1 MLEKEYSV
9 YFKIKPWYFG
19 LQCLIHMTNRNDVG
33 YYGERT
39 PGVFLFE
46 NGEVHIGSAVNGE
59 YNYGT
64 NTEKIPLYEWSS
76 LQIMQTQTN
85 GTYFYKVYLNGIKIF
100 SIINTKPQSF
110 ENVKVYSGDPWYN
123 HGNVSIE
130 DLRIK
135 TGNGSLWAQ
144 WGEWSCCNAS
154 SVTCRNRNCS
164 FDKPN
169 DCVEND
175 AETKSCNFSII
186 DVTNTLWKV
195 LNTITLQGYLLT
207 INLQIYPTFEASI
220 NTRVEFE
227 YLLTPHFSL
236 TSENVV
242 QKFVKADNDRFK
254 YNFKITTNS
263 SDSFN
268 FTFIATFNDTQ
279 CPKSGIF
286 TFDIPLKIK
295 TQVGSGK
302 DTVFF
307 KTIKK
312 IVECFAYPKIPVVVD
327 NLVLKESYGR
337 GIYWD
342 AYNFNI
348 YVCMNQHFPSSS
360 VACYISNDDGS
371 SWYELDVQIGSI
383 LGHHLLTK
391 ELYAIHRNQKLY
403 MMFHNSYNKWL
414 SITNNQFQSASRYI
428 DSTLRI
434 NLEGNYN
441 QIHTLG
447 PNQWLGNAQ
456 GLFFRIR
463 GNNSWVLRIRWH
475 F

>member
-135 TGNGSLWAQ
+135 TGNGY
-144 WGEWSCCNAS
+144 
-154 SVTCRNRNCS
+154 
-164 FDKPN
+164 
-169 DCVEND
+169 
-175 AETKSCNFSII
+175 
-186 DVTNTLWKV
+186 VTNTLWKV